1 MKSCIPI
8 FNCLQAFGGDFAK
21 ICKFFLAKSVFF
33 SSFFNVLTDGFKY
46 SFCFLL
52 VHTFPFLITFC
63 WKAWALLIQKAIL
76 QLLDINPEVDEVELE
91 VENKVLK
98 VKKAEK

>member
-1 MKSCIPI
+1 MRKKLYQSG
-8 FNCLQAFGGDFAK
+8 N
-21 ICKFFLAKSVFF
+21 
-33 SSFFNVLTDGFKY
+33 
-46 SFCFLL
+46 
-52 VHTFPFLITFC
+52 
-63 WKAWALLIQKAIL
+63 AWGLLIQKAIL

>member
-1 MKSCIPI
+1 MRKKLYQSG
-8 FNCLQAFGGDFAK
+8 N
-21 ICKFFLAKSVFF
+21 
-33 SSFFNVLTDGFKY
+33 
-46 SFCFLL
+46 
-52 VHTFPFLITFC
+52 
-63 WKAWALLIQKAIL
+63 AWVLLIQKVIL

>member
-1 MKSCIPI
+1 MRKKLYQSG
-8 FNCLQAFGGDFAK
+8 N
-21 ICKFFLAKSVFF
+21 
-33 SSFFNVLTDGFKY
+33 
-46 SFCFLL
+46 
-52 VHTFPFLITFC
+52 
-63 WKAWALLIQKAIL
+63 AWVLLIHKAIL